1 MPDQAVGGEG
11 WRDRSHQEGDIT
23 TAESEDRS
31 TATRITEILTFVLL
45 LDLGGGPVLSALYLP
60 LENLGAAGAL
70 HVLPLTLALV
80 GPVPNL
86 QYPRSI
92 QQISKPVVKEKRVST
107 S

>member
-1 MPDQAVGGEG
+1 MNAKQRRNAGPSVGGG
-11 WRDRSHQEGDIT
+11 GGGTGHTRMGDLI

-45 LDLGGGPVLSALYLP
+45 LDLGGRLVLCALYLP

-80 GPVPNL
+80 GPVPHL
-86 QYPRSI
+86 QYRTQDQFS
-92 QQISKPVVKEKRVST
+92 
-107 S
+107 